1 MIHAYSRKC
10 TFPNTIQ
17 LSYISQLLAEY
28 IQYQYIYS
36 DDTCSTIVG
45 SVYTIQMYT
54 LENSL
59 SPKQRHHQTVKY
71 PPIVDGIYSIPIY
84 STDTYSPIVGSVY
97 LIQMYILENATATAQ
112 TPSKL
117 ATCIYPPI
125 VGHTLTIPII
135 QLTYIP
141 HPCPKLKFCTFYILC
156 TCIICTCSIFYIAIS
171 FLMSLGP
178 QFSRNK
184 SLFWYFEKS
193 CICVFVFCFLTT
205 QNTIFDI
212 LVLYRLDVRW
222 WMSG

>member
-45 SVYTIQMYT
+45 SVYMYT

-59 SPKQRHHQTVKY
+59 SPKQRHHQTVKN

-97 LIQMYILENATATAQ
+97 LIQMYILENAEGRTDTLQ
-112 TPSKL
+112 L
-117 ATCIYPPI
+117 A
-125 VGHTLTIPII
+125 
-135 QLTYIP
+135 
-141 HPCPKLKFCTFYILC
+141 YILQLL
-156 TCIICTCSIFYIAIS
+156 A
-171 FLMSLGP
+171 
-178 QFSRNK
+178 K
-184 SLFWYFEKS
+184 H
-193 CICVFVFCFLTT
+193 
-205 QNTIFDI
+205 
-212 LVLYRLDVRW
+212 
-222 WMSG
+222 

>member
-1 MIHAYSRKC
+1 MHIPQHHPTVIY
-10 TFPNTIQ
+10 FPIVGRVYTIP
-17 LSYISQLLAEY
+17 I
-28 IQYQYIYS
+28 YIYS

-54 LENSL
+54 LENLL

-125 VGHTLTIPII
+125 VGHTLTILLFNLHTFPT
-135 QLTYIP
+135 LAPSLNFAYSTYYA
-141 HPCPKLKFCTFYILC
+141 H
-156 TCIICTCSIFYIAIS
+156 A
-171 FLMSLGP
+171 
-178 QFSRNK
+178 
-184 SLFWYFEKS
+184 
-193 CICVFVFCFLTT
+193 
-205 QNTIFDI
+205 
-212 LVLYRLDVRW
+212 
-222 WMSG
+222 